1 MHLSSF
7 PRRLQRKPR
16 RIRSGREETVKHA
29 GLGTTTRY
37 RRSGQVKRKGAAKK
51 KKKISKRAHAL
62 ACRAGAEHSLVR
74 PARGRA
80 VQSSALCTRTLLSH
94 SAAAGPAGGSSHHQ
108 FVELE
113 LEPGAAPWTR
123 QVVFSESSRGGQ
135 RPHALGARSGSRL
148 ALSPVTHTHLVRS
161 ELPSIPR
168 IGEEAYGGWLHA
180 AQAAAKWFP
189 RGARS
194 AG

>member
-1 MHLSSF
+1 LVMHLSSF

-29 GLGTTTRY
+29 VLGTTTRC

-51 KKKISKRAHAL
+51 NSKRAHAL
-62 ACRAGAEHSLVR
+62 LVCRAGAEHSLVR

-80 VQSSALCTRTLLSH
+80 VQSSAPCTLLSH

>member
-1 MHLSSF
+1 MHDH
-7 PRRLQRKPR
+7 
-16 RIRSGREETVKHA
+16 G
-29 GLGTTTRY
+29 
-37 RRSGQVKRKGAAKK
+37 KK
-51 KKKISKRAHAL
+51 KKKNSKRAQAL

-80 VQSSALCTRTLLSH
+80 VQSSAPCTLLSH
-94 SAAAGPAGGSSHHQ
+94 SAAAGPAGGSGHHQ

-161 ELPSIPR
+161 ELPLHSTHRRGGVWWLAPHSGSASSGQVVSPR
-168 IGEEAYGGWLHA
+168 CQIG
-180 AQAAAKWFP
+180 
-189 RGARS
+189 
-194 AG
+194 